1 MSQDLVLQIFR
12 DFLKTTLLLAA
23 PALIVSMGVGL
34 VISVFQAATQIHEMT
49 LVFVPKVLAIMIVLL
64 ILSPWLMNIMVT
76 YTTAIITNIP
86 NYVR

>member
-1 MSQDLVLQIFR
+1 MSQDLILQIFG
-12 DFLKTTLLLAA
+12 DFLKTTLLLSA

-34 VISVFQAATQIHEMT
+34 VISIFQAATQIHEMT

-64 ILSPWLMNIMVT
+64 VLSPWLMNTAVT
-76 YTTAIITNIP
+76 YTTALFTNIP